1 MVTLITNTQSS
12 IPDWILSTIDSF
24 WITLVFLIIV
34 SISWWARSVDVAFQ
48 SIPNLSI
55 GTSLAV
61 ISWDFIKSIFTNTR
75 NSVKASISRA
85 NWSGSSDKKTLTID
99 TYESCIAL
107 TFNSI
112 PVGIKSTSYWKLT
125 LAINTIVVLFTKTHF
140 VQIVVLFI
148 RSTRGN

>member
-85 NWSGSSDKKTLTID
+85 NWSGSSDKKTLAID
-99 TYESCIAL
+99 IDESCIAL

-112 PVGIKSTSYWKLT
+112 PIRIKSTSYWKLT
-125 LAINTIVVLFTKTHF
+125 LAINTIVVLFTKAHF
-140 VQIVVLFI
+140 VQIVILFI